1 MGLKLSDSGTT
12 LSAQT
17 ITDVPDIFR
26 QYVKSEL
33 SDPGEITPDG
43 EWRQFQT
50 PGDLVSEKRG
60 RRAGTAMLSS
70 DSLTGAFGSR
80 RPGEYPIQQVV
91 FDLPA
96 DQRPTADK
104 TAANEQAARQKRA
117 DGEQDAADRAL
128 RVWQASGPVPG
139 DNGYFQA
146 RGVNALAATLA
157 DQVRQHPNGTLI
169 VAMKDGGGRL
179 VNIERI
185 KPDGTKAA
193 LAGGRTTG
201 PGVWIPARPATG
213 DWYVVEGA
221 AKALAVNHATGLPA
235 LCCFSAANMSAA
247 IAEHC
252 TGLSGGVLAGDNDP
266 AGREAVAEA
275 MRRYADL
282 RSVFPPDGA
291 GDWNDLLVKRGKD
304 ALLAA
309 LSNPVGFDWP
319 TPSPLP
325 GDLPPVVPFN
335 LALLPEA
342 FQLWIADIAERM
354 QCPPDFPAI
363 GAMAA
368 LAAVVGRKIGIRP
381 KRQDDWLVVPN
392 VWGLVVGRPGV
403 LKSPA
408 LQESKKPL
416 ARLEAEAG
424 VAYNLLKI
432 QAEAEQEVLEQ
443 KRQVNK
449 AKIRELLKQGGA
461 DSAELAALVISSED
475 TGPVRKRYIVND
487 TSIEKLGELLNENPN
502 GLMAFRDELLGLLY
516 NLERAGQEGA
526 KQFYLEAWNGNGR
539 FVYDRIGRGTVEID
553 ACCLSILGSIQ
564 PEPLQ
569 TYLMTA
575 PDDGLM
581 QRFQLAVWPDSTRD
595 WRNVDRWPD
604 KTAKDAVWDVFKRL
618 DDLVPFAIGATP
630 VDEGDVPCL
639 RFSED
644 AQLEFDQWRASL
656 EKRLRT
662 EDLTPA
668 IETTLAKYRSLVPSL
683 ALLIHCVDAP
693 EGGPVGLTALIKA
706 CAWTEYLE
714 SHAHRIYSAKL
725 VPAILSGRALAAKIK
740 AGKLADRFTMRTI
753 YQNGWSRLSTAELA
767 QQGANLLVEM
777 DWLRAINEPAA
788 TVGGRPKTV
797 YQINPQ
803 IWEAAP

>member
-12 LSAQT
+12 LSAQSV
-17 ITDVPDIFR
+17 TDIPAIFR
-26 QYVKSEL
+26 QYITKEL
-33 SDPGEITPDG
+33 ADPGELVADG

-50 PGDLVSEKRG
+50 PGDLVSEKQG
-60 RRAGTAMLSS
+60 RKAGTVMLSS
-70 DSLTGAFGSR
+70 DSLSGAFGSR
-80 RPGEYPIQQVV
+80 RPGECAIRQVT
-91 FDLPA
+91 FGLPA
-96 DQRPTADK
+96 SQRPTPEQ
-104 TAANEQAARQKRA
+104 TAANESAARQKRQ
-117 DGEQDAADRAL
+117 DNEQDAADRAGK
-128 RVWQASGPVPG
+128 VWTACSPVPA
-139 DNGYFQA
+139 DNAYFQA
-146 RGVNALAATLA
+146 RGVAEVAGVAA
-157 DQVRQHPNGTLI
+157 DVCRIHPNGTVI
-169 VAMKDGGGRL
+169 VAMKDGAGRL
-179 VNIERI
+179 ANIERI

-193 LAGGRTTG
+193 LAGGRTAG
-201 PGVWIPARPATG
+201 LGVWVPARPTTG
-213 DWYVVEGA
+213 DWYVTEGL
-221 AKALAVNHATGLPA
+221 AKALAVNTATGAPT
-235 LCCFSAANMSAA
+235 LCCFSANNMSSA
-247 IAEHC
+247 IQEHC
-252 TGLSGGVLAGDNDP
+252 AGVSGGILAGDNDA
-266 AGREAVAEA
+266 AGRAAVAEA

-282 RSVFPPDGA
+282 RSVFPPDA
-291 GDWNDLLVKRGKD
+291 GKDWNDVLVKQGID
-304 ALLAA
+304 ALKTA

-325 GDLPPVVPFN
+325 GDLPPVEPFN
-335 LALLPEA
+335 LALLPDA
-342 FQLWIADIAERM
+342 FQPWIADISERM

-363 GAMAA
+363 GAMTAI
-368 LAAVVGRKIGIRP
+368 AAVVGRKIGIRP
-381 KRQDDWLVVPN
+381 KRQDDWIVIGNL
-392 VWGLVVGRPGV
+392 WGLIVGRPGV

-408 LQESKKPL
+408 LQEAKKPL

-424 VAYNLLKI
+424 AAYNLLKI

-461 DSAELAALVISSED
+461 DSAELAALVIGSED
-475 TGPVRKRYIVND
+475 NGPVRPRYVVND
-487 TSIEKLGELLNENPN
+487 SSVEKLGETLNQNPN
-502 GLMAFRDELLGLLY
+502 GVLVFRDELLGFLY

-569 TYLMTA
+569 TYLLTA

-604 KTAKDAVWDVFKRL
+604 KVAKDAVWDVFKRL

-639 RFSED
+639 RFSEE
-644 AQLEFDQWRASL
+644 AQLEFDQWRESL

-662 EDLTPA
+662 GDLSPA
-668 IETTLAKYRSLVPSL
+668 IETVLAKYRSLVPSL
-683 ALLIHCVDAP
+683 ALLIHCVDVP

-725 VPAILSGRALAAKIK
+725 APAILSARALAAKIK
-740 AGKLADRFTMRTI
+740 AGKLADRFTVRTV
-753 YQNGWSRLSTAELA
+753 YQNGWSRLSTTELA
-767 QQGANLLVEM
+767 QQGINLLVEL
-777 DWLRAINEPAA
+777 DWLRAINDPTA

-797 YQINPQ
+797 YQINPA

>member
-1 MGLKLSDSGTT
+1 M
-12 LSAQT
+12 
-17 ITDVPDIFR
+17 
-26 QYVKSEL
+26 
-33 SDPGEITPDG
+33 
-43 EWRQFQT
+43 
-50 PGDLVSEKRG
+50 
-60 RRAGTAMLSS
+60 
-70 DSLTGAFGSR
+70 
-80 RPGEYPIQQVV
+80 
-91 FDLPA
+91 
-96 DQRPTADK
+96 
-104 TAANEQAARQKRA
+104 
-117 DGEQDAADRAL
+117 
-128 RVWQASGPVPG
+128 
-139 DNGYFQA
+139 
-146 RGVNALAATLA
+146 
-157 DQVRQHPNGTLI
+157 
-169 VAMKDGGGRL
+169 
-179 VNIERI
+179 
-185 KPDGTKAA
+185 
-193 LAGGRTTG
+193 
-201 PGVWIPARPATG
+201 
-213 DWYVVEGA
+213 
-221 AKALAVNHATGLPA
+221 
-235 LCCFSAANMSAA
+235 
-247 IAEHC
+247 
-252 TGLSGGVLAGDNDP
+252 
-266 AGREAVAEA
+266 
-275 MRRYADL
+275 
-282 RSVFPPDGA
+282 
-291 GDWNDLLVKRGKD
+291 
-304 ALLAA
+304 
-309 LSNPVGFDWP
+309 
-319 TPSPLP
+319 
-325 GDLPPVVPFN
+325 
-335 LALLPEA
+335 
-342 FQLWIADIAERM
+342 
-354 QCPPDFPAI
+354 PPDFPAI
-363 GAMAA
+363 GAMTA

-424 VAYNLLKI
+424 AAYNLLKI

-475 TGPVRKRYIVND
+475 TGPVRRRYIVND

-604 KTAKDAVWDVFKRL
+604 KTAKEAVWDVFKRL

-639 RFSED
+639 RFGEE

-740 AGKLADRFTMRTI
+740 AGKLADRFSLREV
-753 YQNGWSRLSTAELA
+753 YRPGWARLTTAELA
-767 QQGANLLVEM
+767 QSAVALLVDL

-788 TVGGRPKTV
+788 PGKTRTI

-803 IWEAAP
+803 VLEAAS